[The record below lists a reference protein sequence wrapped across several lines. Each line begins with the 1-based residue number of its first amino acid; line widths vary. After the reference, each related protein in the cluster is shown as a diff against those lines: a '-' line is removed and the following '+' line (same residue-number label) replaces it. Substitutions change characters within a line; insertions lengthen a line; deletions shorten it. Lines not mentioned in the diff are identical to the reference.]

1 MTRITVV
8 RISPDG
14 LSQKRWVFDY
24 NDNPYWLGKLS
35 ALVLAAFHTES
46 RPSKRHKFAE
56 GPLRG
61 RYERISQRRSGM
73 VAEEV
78 EIPPDVAEEALATF
92 RSQVVVSKQP
102 SP

>member
-14 LSQKRWVFDY
+14 LSQRRWLFDY
-24 NDNPYWLGKLS
+24 QDNPYWLGKLS
-35 ALVLAAFHTES
+35 ALVLYGFHTEA

-61 RYERISQRRSGM
+61 QYERISHRRSGM
-73 VAEEV
+73 TAEEV
-78 EIPPDVAEEALATF
+78 EIPSDVAEEALATF
-92 RSQVVVSKQP
+92 RSQVIVSKQP
-102 SP
+102 S